1 MMKQSELKYFCYFQV
16 FSSGRRE
23 TGGGFSRTGSSSLSL
38 LPYFD
43 MADLAS
49 SGPYIVSI
57 PSGSQTSLQ
66 PRAQLSYSPPVRRK
80 GGGGL
85 RKYENVGDVSSQLQL
100 ECISCGF
107 CVDFIFFVNKVLH
120 EKSAH
125 VEQISGQE

>member
-1 MMKQSELKYFCYFQV
+1 MFQV

-66 PRAQLSYSPPVRRK
+66 PRAQLSYSPPV
-80 GGGGL
+80 
-85 RKYENVGDVSSQLQL
+85 SSQLQL

-107 CVDFIFFVNKVLH
+107 CVDLIFFVNKVLH